1 MAKTLVRRKRAAP
14 PCGDPVVSGI
24 YTLLTRQKERHAVK
38 RVFLFGFRRPKAAS
52 TLRRLH
58 MLGASEL
65 PLRNSPLRSE
75 FTPHSRRGPEG
86 PFCGSSSIYTLRTRH
101 KSNHT
106 VRCGYFYGILR
117 YFKCSGQVNCPCAK
131 VLPGAKRLYD
141 AKAPPRRVGPRS
153 CPASK
158 RFPQDQK
165 GGTQQSAPPFLH
177 FDELPLQDGR
187 R

>member
-1 MAKTLVRRKRAAP
+1 
-14 PCGDPVVSGI
+14 
-24 YTLLTRQKERHAVK
+24 
-38 RVFLFGFRRPKAAS
+38 
-52 TLRRLH
+52 

-86 PFCGSSSIYTLRTRH
+86 PLCGSSSIYTLRTRH

-106 VRCGYFYGILR
+106 VRCGYFYGILEELT
-117 YFKCSGQVNCPCAK
+117 CSGEMNSPCAE
-131 VLPGAKRLYD
+131 VLPGAKRLYG
-141 AKAPPRRVGPRS
+141 ANAPPHRVGPQLWLAPIRFTQNQ
-153 CPASK
+153 K
-158 RFPQDQK
+158 R
-165 GGTQQSAPPFLH
+165 GTLQSAPRFLH